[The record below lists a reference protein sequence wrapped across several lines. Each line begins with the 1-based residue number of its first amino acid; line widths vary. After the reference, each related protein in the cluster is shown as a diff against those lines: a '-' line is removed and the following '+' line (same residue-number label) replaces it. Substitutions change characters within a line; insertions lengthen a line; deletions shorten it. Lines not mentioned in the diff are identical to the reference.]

1 MKDCLPAW
9 YREKQNKEFL
19 KMIRKEDGA
28 MTSESVVTEITI
40 RLFNNRFVWQWT
52 KFTSDKSVVAKIL
65 QNTRENLGYSPVSK
79 FDEVKFQNLENSG
92 EWYLD
97 TENLQKRLGLDST
110 GANDRLK
117 DAFIDACLDIGDEY
131 EIKFK
136 FNVIDVI
143 AGTNEVVD
151 GDY

>member
-117 DAFIDACLDIGDEY
+117 DAFIDA
-131 EIKFK
+131 
-136 FNVIDVI
+136 
-143 AGTNEVVD
+143 
-151 GDY
+151 

>member
-97 TENLQKRLGLDST
+97 TENLQKRLGLDSS

>member
-1 MKDCLPAW
+1 MKDCLPVW